1 MILVAG
7 GTGRLGSE
15 VVGRL
20 VARGEPVRVL
30 TRDPQRA
37 AHLPAVE
44 VAVGDVR
51 RPADLTTAMRGVHSV
66 VSAVHGFAGRGV
78 SPASVDRDG
87 NSVLIDA
94 AVTVGAHVVLVSVLG
109 ASPTHPIE
117 LFRMKAAAEERLRE
131 SGAPWTIVRA
141 GAFLQLY
148 QDLMRRTAGRSG
160 RPLVFGRGN
169 NPISFASVPDVAA
182 AVDEALHDPSLRKTV
197 MEVAGVIVT
206 FNQLAAALEPDL
218 GPGARRPRH
227 VPRSVLRVLASAG
240 STPPGRQAAA
250 ALVMDTYDL
259 TA

>member
-1 MILVAG
+1 VILVAG
-7 GTGRLGSE
+7 GTGVGTE
-15 VVGRL
+15 VIGRL
-20 VARGEPVRVL
+20 VARGKQVCVL

-37 AHLPAVE
+37 AHLSAVE

-51 RPADLTTAMRGVHSV
+51 RPADLTSAMRGVHSV

-94 AVTVGAHVVLVSVLG
+94 AEAVGAHVDLLSVLG

-117 LFRMKAAAEERLRE
+117 LFRTKAAAEERLRE
-131 SGAPWTIVRA
+131 WGAPWTIVRA
-141 GAFLQLY
+141 GAFLELH

-160 RPLVFGRGN
+160 RPLVFGRGD
-169 NPISFASVPDVAA
+169 NPISFASEPDVAA
-182 AVDEALHDPSLRKTV
+182 AVDEALHDPSLRNTV

-218 GPGARRPRH
+218 GRGARHPRH
-227 VPRSVLRVLASAG
+227 IPRPVLRILASAG
-240 STPPGRQAAA
+240 STPPGRQTAA